1 MRAKFEFKFDV
12 IFVTADTTY
21 PLSVTWLV
29 LLIMTMCVL
38 RCTIT
43 LFQQKLKRKGDQFS
57 APDQENYEK
66 EVANANFRMDILTER
81 ASQHYKNSLE
91 KFQELDRQLMDDP
104 RL

>member
-12 IFVTADTTY
+12 ISVTADTTY
-21 PLSVTWLV
+21 SLSVTILV
-29 LLIMTMCVL
+29 LLIMAMCVP

-43 LFQQKLKRKGDQFS
+43 LLQQKLKRKGDQFS

>member
-1 MRAKFEFKFDV
+1 MACFTNYDYVGAPMHHF
-12 IFVTADTTY
+12 T
-21 PLSVTWLV
+21 
-29 LLIMTMCVL
+29 LL
-38 RCTIT
+38 
-43 LFQQKLKRKGDQFS
+43 QQKLKRKGDQFS

>member
-1 MRAKFEFKFDV
+1 
-12 IFVTADTTY
+12 
-21 PLSVTWLV
+21 
-29 LLIMTMCVL
+29 MCVL

-91 KFQELDRQLMDDP
+91 KFQKFDCCSQLVTIINLKFMWYDVESYQGCHC
-104 RL
+104 